1 MNANVMRMLTM
12 SMPFDRAKNAYG
24 KIQMRISRLTIPNEP
39 VPPILFRIDRHRLF
53 IPTCGALSRTCSW
66 PSVLVLT
73 HCTSSGIETI
83 LSSAACPLAVSRSSS
98 STRTSLSS
106 SRGMSFPH

>member
-12 SMPFDRAKNAYG
+12 SVPFDRAKNAYG
-24 KIQMRISRLTIPNEP
+24 KIQMRISPLTISNEP
-39 VPPILFRIDRHRLF
+39 VPSHVRC
-53 IPTCGALSRTCSW
+53 TSRTCSW
-66 PSVLVLT
+66 PPVLVIT

-83 LSSAACPLAVSRSSS
+83 VSSAACPLAVSRSSS